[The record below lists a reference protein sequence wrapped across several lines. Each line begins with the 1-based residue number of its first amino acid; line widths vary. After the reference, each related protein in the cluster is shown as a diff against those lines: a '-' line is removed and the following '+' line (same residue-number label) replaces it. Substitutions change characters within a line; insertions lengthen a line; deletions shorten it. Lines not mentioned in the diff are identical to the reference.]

1 MDFQS
6 LIEQYGY
13 AAILIGTFFEGEA
26 VLVIA
31 GFLANQ
37 GYLKLAGVVVA
48 AFAGALLGDQLYFHI
63 GRWKGQPFIASR
75 PTLKYHS
82 QRVVRLLHSHQNK
95 LILGFR
101 FVYGIRTVTPFVL
114 GASGVAPLRFLI
126 LNTIGALLWA
136 LAIGLAGFYFGKAL
150 ELMLGQLKD
159 YEMLILGGMVGVA
172 LIAWLGRRLI
182 ISLRRGRTG
191 GCN

>member
-13 AAILIGTFFEGEA
+13 AAILIGTFFEGET

-31 GFLANQ
+31 GLLANQ
-37 GYLKLAGVVVA
+37 GYLKLAGVVIA

-63 GRWKGQPFIASR
+63 GRWKGQPFIESH

-82 QRVVRLLHSHQNK
+82 QRVVNLLRNHQNK

-114 GASGVAPLRFLI
+114 GASGVAPIRFLV

-136 LAIGLAGFYFGKAL
+136 LVIGVAGFYFGKVL
-150 ELMLGQLKD
+150 EQLLGQVKN
-159 YEMLILGGMVGVA
+159 YEMLIIGSMVGIA
-172 LIAWLGRRLI
+172 LVVWLSRRFIIARRL
-182 ISLRRGRTG
+182 R
-191 GCN
+191 